1 MATIIAPTM
10 HDRIYSGPT
19 GNMSLEVGKAH
30 LNAAADGDVVE
41 YLELPIGL
49 KLYGVRVVSGG
60 LGVGV
65 TVDIKAGDTVLA
77 ADVDVSTATAITIPY
92 HPVLLNINVTL
103 TATIQGGSATGELL
117 VMPEYQSVGY

>member
-1 MATIIAPTM
+1 MAIISAPTM

-19 GNMSLEVGKAH
+19 GNMSVEVGKAV
-30 LNAAADGDVVE
+30 LKAADGDVIE

-49 KLYGVRVVSGG
+49 KLFGVRIVSAA
-60 LGVGV
+60 LGAGV

-77 ADVDVSTATAITIPY
+77 ADVDVSTAKAINIPFA
-92 HPVLLNINVTL
+92 PVYLKEKVIL
-103 TATIQGGSATGELL
+103 TATIQGGAATGELL